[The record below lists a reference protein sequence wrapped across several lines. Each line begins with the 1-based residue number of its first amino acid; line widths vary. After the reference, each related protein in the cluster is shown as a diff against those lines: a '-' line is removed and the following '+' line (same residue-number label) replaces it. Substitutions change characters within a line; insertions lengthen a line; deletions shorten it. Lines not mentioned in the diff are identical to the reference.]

1 MSISPLLSR
10 LHELP
15 VCRVTDMPTAPTI
28 LKAKRR
34 RGAGDDH
41 DVEAGLKNQRSVTE
55 ATGTSLD
62 PTLFRKN
69 TNQGEDVEDKAW
81 ITDASHVNG
90 DKAGPLETNED
101 AGSHAPVSR
110 LIPLQITIPEMMP
123 RFTSRDLES
132 ATMVSWPIPD
142 GVEESRLNHVF

>member
-101 AGSHAPVSR
+101 AGKPRTRITFDPSADNHPRNDAT
-110 LIPLQITIPEMMP
+110 LYIPGP
-123 RFTSRDLES
+123 RERDHGKL
-132 ATMVSWPIPD
+132 ANTRW
-142 GVEESRLNHVF
+142 R